1 MQIFRLIAFQI
12 DLNTLTMEGMRTREH
27 IELFVKNCSETDVA
41 CLTRVDRYMLVA
53 HAPLLVSELLS
64 TLRMTL
70 NLLSQAFDL
79 LLIVVET
86 LAKMLFHVFNLS
98 ILREHVQ
105 NVLDFE
111 NVALLDDLQSL
122 FNVNISF
129 LSLLNC
135 EVGLEG
141 VKFRVC

>member
-1 MQIFRLIAFQI
+1 
-12 DLNTLTMEGMRTREH
+12 
-27 IELFVKNCSETDVA
+27 
-41 CLTRVDRYMLVA
+41 MLVA
-53 HAPLLVSELLS
+53 HAPLLVSEFLS

-111 NVALLDDLQSL
+111 NVALLDDLQGL

-129 LSLLNC
+129 LSLLHC